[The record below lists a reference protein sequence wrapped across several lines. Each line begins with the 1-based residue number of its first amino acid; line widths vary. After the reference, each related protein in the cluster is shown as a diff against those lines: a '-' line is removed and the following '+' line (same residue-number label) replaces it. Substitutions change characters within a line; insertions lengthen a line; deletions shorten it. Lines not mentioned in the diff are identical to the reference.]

1 MLRRSALNVHTRH
14 RITDAPLVVVV
25 DFDGVIADSAYPDIG
40 ETDRFVIGCLRVLR
54 ANGARI
60 VLNTCREGAPLR
72 EAISHC
78 AAEGLV
84 FDAVNENMDH
94 LIARWGDC
102 RKLGGDIYIDDRDI
116 CFSRRRMRLRLW
128 LLSRLYP
135 HYLSFLRR

>member
-1 MLRRSALNVHTRH
+1 MLRRSALNVRTRH
-14 RITDAPLVVVV
+14 RSADAPLVVVV
-25 DFDGVIADSAYPDIG
+25 DFDGIIAGAAYPDIG
-40 ETDRFVIGCLRVLR
+40 ETDRFVVGCLRVLR
-54 ANGARI
+54 ANGARL
-60 VLNTCREGAPLR
+60 VLNTCREGPPLR

-84 FDAVNENMDH
+84 FDAVNENLDH

-116 CFSRRRMRLRLW
+116 CFSRFRMRLRLW

-135 HYLSFLRR
+135 GLWFLLRR